1 MFTLN
6 ALVSRFFLIEL
17 YANSAKNNA
26 LCRLPSPIPAKSNQK
41 KPSSIV
47 NITAHHDDTSDEDE
61 KNYIKN
67 TKKVTALNTEHN
79 HEPKTDEEILKYV
92 IDKSFKSS
100 NRRYSYHNGLH
111 SGLQGDDNNK
121 VINREKETPSPKLDQ
136 EDMDI
141 LNSIVP
147 EPSIVIVPEPPKQ
160 QQQCGKLFEI
170 LNCILKKN

>member
-1 MFTLN
+1 M
-6 ALVSRFFLIEL
+6 
-17 YANSAKNNA
+17 
-26 LCRLPSPIPAKSNQK
+26 
-41 KPSSIV
+41 
-47 NITAHHDDTSDEDE
+47 
-61 KNYIKN
+61 
-67 TKKVTALNTEHN
+67 
-79 HEPKTDEEILKYV
+79 

-160 QQQCGKLFEI
+160 QQCGKLFEI
-170 LNCILKKN
+170 LYLFKKNEILLILLIFHVFFLLN

>member
-1 MFTLN
+1 MQIQLKITP
-6 ALVSRFFLIEL
+6 
-17 YANSAKNNA
+17 
-26 LCRLPSPIPAKSNQK
+26 CTRLPSPIPAKSNQK
-41 KPSSIV
+41 KPSNIV
-47 NITAHHDDTSDEDE
+47 KITAHHDDTSDEEDE
-61 KNYIKN
+61 NYVKNP
-67 TKKVTALNTEHN
+67 KKATNAATEHKHDK

-121 VINREKETPSPKLDQ
+121 VINREKATPSPKLDQ

-160 QQQCGKLFEI
+160 QQCGKLFQIFEFYTR
-170 LNCILKKN
+170 N

>member
-1 MFTLN
+1 M
-6 ALVSRFFLIEL
+6 IEHH
-17 YANSAKNNA
+17 ANYSAKNNA
-26 LCRLPSPIPAKSNQK
+26 LYTTHAYSRPIPAKSNQK
-41 KPSSIV
+41 KPSIV
-47 NITAHHDDTSDEDE
+47 NITTAHHDDTSDEEDE
-61 KNYIKN
+61 NYVKNP
-67 TKKVTALNTEHN
+67 KKVTTAAVTEHKHDH

-121 VINREKETPSPKLDQ
+121 VIFREKETPSPKLDQ

-147 EPSIVIVPEPPKQ
+147 EPSIVIVPEPPN
-160 QQQCGKLFEI
+160 QQCGKLFEI
-170 LNCILKKN
+170 FNFAQEI